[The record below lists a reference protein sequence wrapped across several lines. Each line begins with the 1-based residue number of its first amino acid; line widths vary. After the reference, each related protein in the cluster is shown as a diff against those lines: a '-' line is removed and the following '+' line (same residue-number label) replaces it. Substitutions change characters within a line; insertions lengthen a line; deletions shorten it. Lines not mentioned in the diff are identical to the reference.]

1 MFAREREIRR
11 KREREK
17 KDGVKSRL
25 HKTRQNGEYSYVWR
39 LPITRIIISF
49 IFLLFSKLCNDKQ
62 RGSVRWCWLTRINT
76 LGKQVFWKCSRW
88 RMMGTKRLAKWN
100 LSLSLRNSSKKEKET
115 LWIIIP
121 CRLFFGNEIFSK
133 WMDKAILSLSLFVR
147 GETGVPIEWTN
158 TRHIFFIYIRAD
170 LSGKWITETWIT
182 ARDLNRG
189 EKVS

>member
-121 CRLFFGNEIFSK
+121 RRLFFGNEIFSK
-133 WMDKAILSLSLFVR
+133 WMDKAILSLCSFAVKLVFRSNEYKYTSYFLYIYPTWSLRKMDNWNVD
-147 GETGVPIEWTN
+147 N
-158 TRHIFFIYIRAD
+158 C
-170 LSGKWITETWIT
+170 
-182 ARDLNRG
+182 ARSKSRR
-189 EKVS
+189 ES